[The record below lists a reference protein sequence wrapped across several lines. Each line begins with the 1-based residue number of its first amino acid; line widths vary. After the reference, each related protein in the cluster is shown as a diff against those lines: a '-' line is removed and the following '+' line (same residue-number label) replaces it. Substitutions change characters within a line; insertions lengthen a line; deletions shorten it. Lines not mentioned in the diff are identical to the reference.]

1 MKKPILI
8 FILLLINATILFSQN
23 SISEAE
29 KYSTT
34 IKLWGFLKYYHPQVA
49 KGKFNWDKQFIDI
62 LPKVEEAKTKEE
74 LSAIYINWIESLGE
88 VKECKSCN
96 ETSNKEYF
104 NKNFDLSW
112 TQNSDYFNKE
122 LSDKLKYIEENR
134 NQGKSYYVDIKKTG
148 NIEVKN
154 EPEYLDKEYPDRSYR
169 LLSLANYWNTV
180 EYFFPYKYLT
190 DQKWDEVLLEMIPR
204 FLDAENAVKYHV
216 AMHETVNKLDDTHA
230 GFYTKVLHEDFW
242 GKKYLPIIIRIIED
256 KVVITGFKDSSF
268 ATKNDLRIGDIIET
282 IDGEDAL
289 DRINR
294 INKYV
299 KGSNKTVKSRNYS
312 FIFFHG
318 FNDIVSTTIIRNEK
332 KITKK
337 LKRYT
342 SKESFKPAEKGQEK
356 YKILDNNIGYINLAE
371 LKGRDMK
378 NIEEIMTVL
387 MPTKALIIDLRNYP
401 KIKPN
406 ELVRHF
412 VKTEKEYMK
421 FTKPDFSYPGKF
433 YWLDYMKLLKPS
445 KRNYYKES
453 IVLLVNEETQS
464 KAESIAMLLQVSD
477 KIITIGSQTS
487 GANGNISKF
496 YFSNYWSFAS
506 GLGVYYPDGT
516 ETQRVGVKVDIKVNR
531 TIKGVQEG
539 RDEILEK
546 AIEILNQ

>member
-1 MKKPILI
+1 MKKIILL
-8 FILLLINATILFSQN
+8 FILVLINTPILFSQN
-23 SISEAE
+23 NLSETE

-49 KGKFNWDKQFIDI
+49 KGKFSWDEQFIKI
-62 LPKVEEAKTKEE
+62 LPKVDEAKTKEE
-74 LSAIYINWIESLGE
+74 LSAIYINWIASLGE
-88 VKECKSCN
+88 VKKCKSCSKL
-96 ETSNKEYF
+96 SNKEYF

-112 TQNSDYFNKE
+112 TQNIDYFNKE
-122 LSDKLKYIEENR
+122 LSNKLKHIEENR
-134 NQGKSYYVDIKKTG
+134 NQGKNYYVDTEKHE

-242 GKKYLPIIIRIIED
+242 GKKHLPIIIRIIED

-356 YKILDNNIGYINLAE
+356 YKILDNNIGYINLGNMY
-371 LKGRDMK
+371 GRDMK
-378 NIEEIMTVL
+378 NIKGMMDVL
-387 MPTKALIIDLRNYP
+387 MPTKALIIDIRNYP
-401 KIKPN
+401 RIHPHKLARYFIKS
-406 ELVRHF
+406 
-412 VKTEKEYMK
+412 EKEFAK
-421 FTKPDFSYPGKF
+421 LTRPDLSYPGKF
-433 YWLDYMKLLKPS
+433 IWKKPKLVKYSRNDYYNGKV
-445 KRNYYKES
+445 
-453 IVLLVNEETQS
+453 IILVNEETQS
-464 KAESIAMLLQVSD
+464 SAEYSTMILQTGDNV
-477 KIITIGSQTS
+477 ITVGNQTA
-487 GANGNISKF
+487 GADGNISKF
-496 YFSNYWSFAS
+496 YFSDYWAFAS

-531 TIKGVQEG
+531 TIKGIQEG

-546 AIEILNQ
+546 AIEIINQ